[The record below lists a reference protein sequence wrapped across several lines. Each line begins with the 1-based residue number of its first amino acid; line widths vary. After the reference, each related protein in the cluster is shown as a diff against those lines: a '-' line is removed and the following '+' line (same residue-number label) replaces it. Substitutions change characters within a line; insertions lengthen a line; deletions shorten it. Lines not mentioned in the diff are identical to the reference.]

1 MAPGFNF
8 GRQALAYILG
18 YGGRREESLAEL
30 RTHYQIVEDR
40 QALDALDQ
48 GESVGGYAGA
58 MKAVADDLAELSR
71 SSWVHSFDV
80 FTLYDLA
87 GEVEQSL
94 DWLERAYEV
103 RDPDLQYLGALW
115 LSGELR
121 SEPGYLDLLRRMDLH
136 DVRHSAG

>member
-1 MAPGFNF
+1 
-8 GRQALAYILG
+8 
-18 YGGRREESLAEL
+18 
-30 RTHYQIVEDR
+30 
-40 QALDALDQ
+40 
-48 GESVGGYAGA
+48 
-58 MKAVADDLAELSR
+58 MKS
-71 SSWVHSFDV
+71 V

-115 LSGELR
+115 LSEELR